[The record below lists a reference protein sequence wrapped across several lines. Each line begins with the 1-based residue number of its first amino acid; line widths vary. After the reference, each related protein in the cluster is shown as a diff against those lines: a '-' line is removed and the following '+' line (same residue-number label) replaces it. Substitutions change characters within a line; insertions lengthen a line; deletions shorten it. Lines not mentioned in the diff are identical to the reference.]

1 MPYHR
6 TAVTVDITHRL
17 HFHSVTTGTFTPVN
31 MIYALNPT
39 DQPRAWLDVLA
50 SAETSHDEKIEAME
64 EIMILA
70 KDKSRAR
77 VLVEEG
83 ILDSLLWT
91 LGRYFEKLH
100 GPEDPTQTW
109 MNPDITSEE
118 AQMAKLS
125 ANCCLQLG
133 KAYCA
138 AMHTDGD
145 LMLMSLYE
153 RGTVPEERQ
162 LAQMLHE
169 VPYHTRVTKTKDPTI
184 VDPEAEVFAIV
195 QMSLPQAEEF
205 ARSVK
210 TLAHGSSY

>member
-1 MPYHR
+1 MYLVRSYP
-6 TAVTVDITHRL
+6 L
-17 HFHSVTTGTFTPVN
+17 TGKFTPVSL
-31 MIYALNPT
+31 IYTLNPT

-50 SAETSHDEKIEAME
+50 SAETSHDEKMEALE

-77 VLVEEG
+77 ILVEEG
-83 ILDSLLWT
+83 ILDSIMWT
-91 LGRYFEKLH
+91 LGRYFEKLY
-100 GPEDPTQTW
+100 GPEDSQIVWAHPE
-109 MNPDITSEE
+109 ITTEE
-118 AQMAKLS
+118 TRMAKLS

-169 VPYHTRVTKTKDPTI
+169 VPYHTRVTKTRDPTV
-184 VDPEAEVFAIV
+184 VDPAGEVFAVV

-205 ARSVK
+205 AKSVK
-210 TLAHGSSY
+210 ALAHGQSYQM

>member
-1 MPYHR
+1 
-6 TAVTVDITHRL
+6 
-17 HFHSVTTGTFTPVN
+17 
-31 MIYALNPT
+31 MIYTLNPE

-50 SAETSHDEKIEAME
+50 SAEATHDEKSEALE
-64 EIMILA
+64 EIVILA

-77 VLVEEG
+77 TLVEEG

-91 LGRYFEKLH
+91 LGRHFEKLH
-100 GPEDPTQTW
+100 GPEDGSQVWTHPEIS
-109 MNPDITSEE
+109 PEDSRI
-118 AQMAKLS
+118 AKLS

-184 VDPEAEVFAIV
+184 VDPEAEVFAVV
-195 QMSLPQAEEF
+195 QMPLPQAEEF
-205 ARSVK
+205 AKSVK
-210 TLAHGSSY
+210 ALAHNGNAYSM

>member
-1 MPYHR
+1 MVVSEAQLLFYFF
-6 TAVTVDITHRL
+6 VCL
-17 HFHSVTTGTFTPVN
+17 TGTFTPVSL
-31 MIYALNPT
+31 IYTLDPV
-39 DQPRAWLDVLA
+39 DQPRAWLDTLA
-50 SAETSHDEKIEAME
+50 SAETTHDEKMEALE

-77 VLVEEG
+77 ILVEEG
-83 ILDSLLWT
+83 ILDSIMWT
-91 LGRYFEKLH
+91 LGRYFEKLY
-100 GPEDPTQTW
+100 GPQQDELQVW
-109 MNPDITSEE
+109 ANPEITPEE
-118 AQMAKLS
+118 ARAAKLT

-162 LAQMLHE
+162 LAQLLHE

-184 VDPEAEVFAIV
+184 VDPASEVFAVV

-205 ARSVK
+205 AKSVK
-210 TLAHGSSY
+210 ALAHGQTYHM

>member
-1 MPYHR
+1 
-6 TAVTVDITHRL
+6 
-17 HFHSVTTGTFTPVN
+17 